1 MVEDIFGE
9 TFFSIAS
16 HAVDVTVSPS
26 NSNQVPRTH
35 FNLPPSL
42 SPSSIGLH
50 FQSILPSKVFFF
62 FQLHSSLVLKHPA
75 GWTIYWPGMESL
87 CLTAQSHYL
96 LQHPPHC
103 LTKPSFSVI
112 KWAQSFL
119 VSIVLVASHHLRDK
133 VYTS

>member
-1 MVEDIFGE
+1 MEKL
-9 TFFSIAS
+9 FFPIAS

-42 SPSSIGLH
+42 SPSSDGLH

-62 FQLHSSLVLKHPA
+62 QLYSSLVLKHPG

-87 CLTAQSHYL
+87 CLTAQSHYSSSTSSTL
-96 LQHPPHC
+96 LDQAII
-103 LTKPSFSVI
+103 FSYKMGTVI
-112 KWAQSFL
+112 PC
-119 VSIVLVASHHLRDK
+119 VSRFSGF
-133 VYTS
+133 SSPMG